1 MKIYN
6 SSFTKTM
13 SKTKAILLLLR
24 LPFLTVTFGA
34 VFAGTAFAWWDAQRF
49 DLGLF
54 VLTLLGASFYHI
66 ACNVANDYFDF
77 KSGNDASNVN
87 ATAPFSGGSRM
98 VLDGFVK
105 PAEALTVSLVFAALG
120 SAIGL
125 YLNWITEGN
134 IILFIGLAALFFVYG
149 YNGFPL
155 RLVNKG
161 LGEIAI
167 FLAWGPL
174 MVVGA
179 YYVQAE
185 TLSSLWPL
193 LVAVPSGVLTTLV
206 LLINEFADREADET
220 TGRKTWVILFG
231 FRASLVIYVILG
243 LICYLVVLGGIIFG
257 GWPLWSLLVLISL
270 PLPFMAYKVAQK
282 NLDNW
287 PAFLPAVKT
296 TILMNFVFL
305 VILSISFVV

>member
-1 MKIYN
+1 MAE
-6 SSFTKTM
+6 SEM
-13 SKTKAILLLLR
+13 SKTRAIVLLLR

-34 VFAGTAFAWWDAQRF
+34 VFAGTAFAWWEAQRF
-49 DLGLF
+49 NLGLF
-54 VLTLLGASFYHI
+54 ILTLLGASFYHI

-77 KSGNDASNVN
+77 RSGNDASNRN
-87 ATAPFSGGSRM
+87 AIAPFSGGSRM

-105 PAEALTVSLVFAALG
+105 PGEALAVSLIFAALG

-125 YLNWITEGN
+125 FLNWVSEGN
-134 IILFIGLAALFFVYG
+134 IVLFIGLAALLFVYG
-149 YNGFPL
+149 YNGFPV

-161 LGEIAI
+161 LGEVAI

-185 TLSSLWPL
+185 SFSSLWPL
-193 LVAVPSGVLTTLV
+193 IVAFPSGVLTTLV
-206 LLINEFADREADET
+206 LLINEFADKQADET

-231 FRASLVIYVILG
+231 FRASLVIYFFLA
-243 LICYLVVLGGIIFG
+243 LSCYLAVLAGVVFG
-257 GWPLWSLLVLISL
+257 GWPPWSLLVLISL
-270 PLPFMAYKVAQK
+270 PLPWMAFKIAQA

-287 PAFLPAVKT
+287 SAFLPAVKT

>member
-1 MKIYN
+1 MAE
-6 SSFTKTM
+6 SEM
-13 SKTKAILLLLR
+13 SKTKAIVLLLR

-34 VFAGTAFAWWDAQRF
+34 VFAGTAFAWWEAQRF
-49 DLGLF
+49 NLGLF
-54 VLTLLGASFYHI
+54 ILTLLGASFYHI

-77 KSGNDASNVN
+77 RSGNDASNRN
-87 ATAPFSGGSRM
+87 AIAPFSGGSRM

-105 PAEALTVSLVFAALG
+105 PGEALAVSLIFAALG

-125 YLNWITEGN
+125 FLNWVSEGN
-134 IILFIGLAALFFVYG
+134 IVLFIGLAALLFVYG
-149 YNGFPL
+149 YNGFPV

-161 LGEIAI
+161 LGEVAI

-185 TLSSLWPL
+185 SFSSLWPL
-193 LVAVPSGVLTTLV
+193 IVAFPSGVLTTLV
-206 LLINEFADREADET
+206 LLINEFADKQADET

-231 FRASLVIYVILG
+231 FRASLVIYFFLA
-243 LICYLVVLGGIIFG
+243 LSCYLAVLAGVVFG

-270 PLPFMAYKVAQK
+270 PLPWMAFKIAQA

-287 PAFLPAVKT
+287 SAFLPAVKT

>member
-1 MKIYN
+1 
-6 SSFTKTM
+6 M
-13 SKTKAILLLLR
+13 SKTKAIVLLLR

-34 VFAGTAFAWWDAQRF
+34 VFIGAAFAWWDAHRF
-49 DLGLF
+49 GLGLF

-77 KSGNDASNVN
+77 KSGNDALNRN
-87 ATAPFSGGSRM
+87 AIAPFSGGSRM
-98 VLDGFVK
+98 IVDGFVK
-105 PAEALTVSLVFAALG
+105 PSEALTVSLIFAVLG

-125 YLNWITEGN
+125 YLNWVSEGN
-134 IILFIGLAALFFVYG
+134 VVLFIGLAALFFVYG
-149 YNGFPL
+149 YNGFPV

-185 TLSSLWPL
+185 SISSLWPL
-193 LVAVPSGVLTTLV
+193 LLAFPSGVLTTLV
-206 LLINEFADREADET
+206 LLINEFADKEADGL

-231 FRASLVIYVILG
+231 FRNSLVIYLF
-243 LICYLVVLGGIIFG
+243 LALSCYLVVLGGVIFG

-270 PLPFMAYKVAQK
+270 PLPLIAFQVAQK
-282 NLDNW
+282 NLENW

-305 VILSISFVV
+305 VILSVSFVV